1 MLICLLV
8 LFSSSTIAA
17 TDQECLD
24 LVNKIKADTLAVGKL
39 VSEATSKINMT
50 STEILD
56 YSEKFHALRTLVDE
70 ENVRWAK
77 ECTAPATGL

>member
-56 YSEKFHALRTLVDE
+56 YSEKFHALRTLVDD
-70 ENVRWAK
+70 ENVQWAK
-77 ECTAPATGL
+77 ECTTPATGL